1 MKVEYIEKI
10 LISHSVP
17 YFVKDGHIFADS
29 MMSGTELFEV
39 VEDLTALTKKQLY
52 ELLGYQ
58 GGVFALS
65 DVNGGK
71 KWFIQN

>member
-1 MKVEYIEKI
+1 MKVENIEKI

-29 MMSGTELFEV
+29 MMSSIRLFEV

-52 ELLGYQ
+52 NWLGY
-58 GGVFALS
+58 
-65 DVNGGK
+65 
-71 KWFIQN
+71 